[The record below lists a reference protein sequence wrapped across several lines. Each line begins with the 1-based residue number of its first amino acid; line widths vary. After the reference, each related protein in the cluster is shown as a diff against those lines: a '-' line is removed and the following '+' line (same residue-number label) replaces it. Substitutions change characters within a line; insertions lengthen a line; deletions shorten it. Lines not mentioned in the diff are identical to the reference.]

1 MSFIN
6 LDHNTQ
12 NQVIISTLNANRAD
26 IKAGVLGTDSLSIA
40 TSLSPIEHRHD
51 GVNYERN
58 NVVAKLDFEI
68 RCLQVTGKYSH
79 DSGFLPST
87 EGKTPTQW
95 LLELVALRRKVDG
108 FAKPARTI
116 EECDQPADK
125 RFVEQFAGWRAPL
138 LVSLHPTWA
147 SSIYKWLADGS
158 ESDYAKVLRFDAE
171 TPKQALAD
179 LKKAA
184 EAKNPVAAHRLVT
197 TAMHSVRLSPAE
209 IEAHYATIKAAS
221 ITQPVYMEVES
232 QLFGIVGTQNLQV
245 SLSRYLGIDT
255 ESKLGHLKET
265 VFAQNKADFDALV
278 QKELDDERKAA
289 EAAARQSE
297 IEQAMSLSE
306 KLKKAR
312 DAVAAGT
319 ATKEELSLFMSNS

>member
-12 NQVIISTLNANRAD
+12 KQVIINILNANRAD
-26 IKAGVLGTDSLSIA
+26 IKAETFGKDSMSIA
-40 TSLSPIEHRHD
+40 IALSPVEHRHD
-51 GVNYERN
+51 GNNYDRN
-58 NVVAKLDFEI
+58 DVLATLDFEI

-79 DSGFLPST
+79 DSGFLPGT

-95 LLELVALRRKVDG
+95 LMELVALRRKVDG
-108 FAKPARTI
+108 YAPIARSI
-116 EECDQPADK
+116 EDCNQPADK
-125 RFVEQFAGWRAPL
+125 RFVGQFAGWRAPM
-138 LVSLHPTWA
+138 LVALHPVWA
-147 SSIYKWLADGS
+147 SSVYKWLADGS
-158 ESDYAKVLRFDAE
+158 EADYAKVLRFDTE

-179 LKKAA
+179 LKKAE

-209 IEAHYATIKAAS
+209 IEANYATIKAAR

-232 QLFGIVGTQNLQV
+232 HLFGVVGTHSMQV
-245 SLSRYLGIDT
+245 SLAKYLGIDT

-278 QKELDDERKAA
+278 QQELDAERKAA
-289 EAAARQSE
+289 EQAARQAE
-297 IEQAMSLSE
+297 IEATLSLSE
-306 KLKKAR
+306 KLERAKL
-312 DAVAAGT
+312 AVAAGT
-319 ATKEELSLFMSNS
+319 ATKEELAIFMANI

>member
-1 MSFIN
+1 M
-6 LDHNTQ
+6 
-12 NQVIISTLNANRAD
+12 
-26 IKAGVLGTDSLSIA
+26 
-40 TSLSPIEHRHD
+40 
-51 GVNYERN
+51 
-58 NVVAKLDFEI
+58 
-68 RCLQVTGKYSH
+68 TGKYSH

-87 EGKTPTQW
+87 DGKTPTQW

-108 FAKPARTI
+108 YAKPARTI

-147 SSIYKWLADGS
+147 SSVYKWLADGS
-158 ESDYAKVLRFDAE
+158 EADYAKVLRFDVA

-184 EAKNPVAAHRLVT
+184 EAKNPVAAHRLV
-197 TAMHSVRLSPAE
+197 AGALHSVRLSPAE
-209 IEAHYATIKAAS
+209 IEANYATIKAAS

-232 QLFGIVGTQNLQV
+232 QLFGIVGTQNLQA
-245 SLSRYLGIDT
+245 SLAKYLGIDT

-265 VFAQNKADFDALV
+265 VFAQNKADFDALM
-278 QKELDDERKAA
+278 QRELDEERKAA

-297 IEQAMSLSE
+297 IAQALAHADGLE
-306 KLKKAR
+306 KAR
-312 DAVAAGT
+312 ASVAAGT
-319 ATKEELSLFMSNS
+319 ATKEELALFMANA